1 MHPVE
6 PADGERVAL
15 IGRRLN
21 LSGWRRRLL
30 PPILALTALLLFAV
44 ANRGAYKSYFQADS
58 IDNLSLTQAL
68 GARDFLQPLLVPK
81 VFFNNFRPVGM
92 LFFKLMGHW
101 FGLWFPPY
109 VAALQI
115 LHIFNAVLLVLLMR
129 RLQLSLLASSV
140 GAVFFAVH
148 MALFSVHWEP
158 MYVFDL
164 LCGSLCLLSLI
175 AYVDGHWIVSF
186 ILFWLAFRA
195 KENAVLLP
203 AVLGVYEL
211 LLAGRRWKRL
221 TPFLA
226 LSAVLGVQALINN
239 AARNSD
245 YTLRFD
251 PASIGQCMTFYSG
264 QILLVPLAGFA
275 ILVLPFLVRDRR
287 LWFGLACFAAF
298 VAPLVL
304 LPGRLAPGYLYVPL
318 IGIAISAGVLAERR
332 PKAIMAAL
340 LLIWIPWNFVNLR
353 RLRNTEMAR
362 GAAAH
367 IYVASLVKA
376 AQTYPHVNT
385 YLYHDLPMSWYVI
398 PAAVRLA
405 HHSSEDTRALRI
417 DDESALGVLQSQ
429 SLLLLDW
436 QPTPPP
442 GSVVTI
448 AHTPQTADVSYIK
461 MDRSTPL
468 WQLERGWNLGD
479 RGPYRWT
486 GPSAV
491 ARLARPSG
499 AKQFELTVNVAKEF
513 FKYVRGSRLRVLI
526 DGRLIGEHIFDY
538 AAVEVLRWNLD
549 PAPPG
554 TARVEFQVPGFR
566 VDPQGE
572 LYGLSVGSFGFL
584 P

>member
-1 MHPVE
+1 VE
-6 PADGERVAL
+6 ILPQRP
-15 IGRRLN
+15 I
-21 LSGWRRRLL
+21 RRLL

-68 GARDFLQPLLVPK
+68 GARDFLRPLVVPK
-81 VFFNNFRPVGM
+81 VFVNNFRPAGM
-92 LFFKLMGHW
+92 LFFKLMGRW

-109 VAALQI
+109 VAALQV
-115 LHIFNAVLLVLLMR
+115 LHILNALLLLLLMR

-140 GAVFFAVH
+140 GAIFFAAH
-148 MALFSVHWEP
+148 MALFSAHWEP

-175 AYVDGHWIVSF
+175 AYVDGRWIVSF

-195 KENAVLLP
+195 KENAVMLP
-203 AVLGVYEL
+203 LVLGVYEL
-211 LLAGRRWKRL
+211 LFAGRRWKRL
-221 TPFLA
+221 IPFFA

-245 YTLRFD
+245 YTLHFD
-251 PASIGQCMTFYSG
+251 PARLWQCITFYSG

-275 ILVLPFLVRDRR
+275 ILVLPFLVRDWR
-287 LWFGLACFAAF
+287 LWFGIACFLAF
-298 VAPLVL
+298 ITPLLV
-304 LPGRLAPGYLYVPL
+304 LPGRLAPAYLYVPL
-318 IGIAISAGVLAERR
+318 IGIAIAAGVLAERR
-332 PKAIMAAL
+332 PKAVLAVL
-340 LLIWIPWNFVNLR
+340 LLVWIPWNFVNLR
-353 RLRNTEMAR
+353 RLRNTEMTR

-367 IYVASLVKA
+367 VYVASLVKA
-376 AQTYPHVNT
+376 AQTYPDIST

-398 PAAVRLA
+398 PTTVQIV
-405 HHSSEDTRALRI
+405 HHSFKEVKTLRI
-417 DDESALGVLQSQ
+417 DDEPALAALQSQ
-429 SLLLLDW
+429 ALLLLDW

-442 GSVVTI
+442 GSVVTL
-448 AHTPQTADVSYIK
+448 ARTPQTTDVSYIK

-479 RGPYRWT
+479 RGPYRWMA
-486 GPSAV
+486 PSAV
-491 ARLARPSG
+491 VRLARPTG
-499 AKQFELTVNVAKEF
+499 AKQLELTVNVAKEY
-513 FKYVRGSRLRVLI
+513 FKHVRGSRLRVLI
-526 DGRLIGEHIFDY
+526 DDRLIGEHTFDR

-554 TARVEFQVPGFR
+554 TARLDLEMPGFR
-566 VDPQGE
+566 IDPQGQ
-572 LYGLSVGSFGFL
+572 LFGLSVGNFGFL